1 MKKRK
6 LVWLLAAGICLTTV
20 GAPAQIKAA
29 ESVWAEETSELETE
43 IPEVSNETTNMHSEE
58 IPEPQL
64 LTEELPTGGLLPM
77 EVYELD
83 ETEVETEVAPYF
95 VLPDGE
101 YSVETDLHGAAYV
114 TSEWDK
120 YKNYYFYNKMSE
132 AQQDYWDDLE
142 VLCDDYLLN
151 NTAGVLTKD
160 GKYRTPLLKSDMGL
174 TIEEMKSV
182 ARAFRYNNP
191 QYYFINNSL
200 WATSKAVGFGIYTAF
215 ATPEDRAAETAKV
228 KAQADTWQ
236 AEIDALS
243 TAEEKERLIHD
254 LIVKK
259 VDYNHA
265 IEQSGFDENTQYTQ
279 SAYSVFCTDLTV
291 CAGYSQAFAMMC
303 NASGIDAVCVT
314 SSSHEWNKVRL
325 NDSWYNVDCTWDDQ
339 GGNRVGYYYFNRNDS
354 VFDTSSSHAESA
366 GWLLYLPV
374 CTLDSGST
382 YSAPGTLPTIT
393 EQAEKPVISGE
404 TVDGTYM
411 VTITSNDPDAE
422 IYYTIDGDMPEVAEV
437 KCKYY
442 GGSFEATEESLIQAL
457 TVKNASWD
465 SMISSNG
472 YWIAYEG
479 NGNSSGNMKQQ
490 SIHINKSERLK
501 NNLYSRVGYT
511 FVGWNTNQD
520 GSGTCYEDGATI
532 KNLTDETEAVV
543 TLYAQ
548 WIPNQYGIHFNGN
561 GNDGGQMEEMS
572 GLVYDT
578 EYQLTRNLFV
588 KEGYNFIGWNTQAD
602 GSGETYANG
611 ATIRSLTDAADG
623 EVTLYAQWE
632 LTPYKITYE
641 LNGGIAVPNPTSY
654 NYEQTVT
661 FAEPTR
667 AGYQFAGWY
676 GDAGLTQKVD
686 QIKAGSTG
694 DKTLYAKWL
703 PNQYSICF
711 NGNGNDSG
719 QMEEMTG
726 LAYDAEYQ
734 LTGNLFQKKY
744 YTFVNWNTKADG
756 SGETYADGA
765 AIRNLTDEMNGEVTL
780 YAQWEPRQYKIVY
793 KLNGGKNNKKNPA
806 TYTKYTG
813 AITLKKPTRTG
824 YTFKG
829 WYSNKKCTKK
839 VTGIKKGATGTK
851 TFYAKWQKK
860 KYKINYQLNG
870 GTNSSKNPTSY
881 TVTSK
886 TVKLKAPKKNGY
898 VFKGWYTDK
907 KCKKKI
913 TKIKKG
919 SVGNLTLYAKWK
931 KK

>member
-1 MKKRK
+1 MKKCN
-6 LVWLLAAGICLTTV
+6 LTWLLAAGICVTIV
-20 GAPAQIKAA
+20 GTPAQIKAA
-29 ESVWAEETSELETE
+29 ESVWTEKTIEAETE
-43 IPEVSNETTNMHSEE
+43 SMEASDGNFDMISAQMTET
-58 IPEPQL
+58 
-64 LTEELPTGGLLPM
+64 ELPTGGLLPM

-83 ETEVETEVAPYF
+83 ESELEAEEEAYF
-95 VLPDGE
+95 ELLDKE
-101 YSVETDLHGAAYV
+101 YSEETSLYRAAYV

-132 AQQDYWDDLE
+132 AQQDFWDDLE

-151 NTAGVLTKD
+151 NTAGVVTKD
-160 GKYRTPLLKSDMGL
+160 GKCRTPLLESDMGL

-236 AEIDALS
+236 LEIDALS

-254 LIVKK
+254 LIIKK
-259 VDYNHA
+259 VDYNHG

-303 NASGIDAVCVT
+303 NASGIDTVCVT

-339 GGNRVGYYYFNRNDS
+339 GGNKVGYYYFNRNDS

-366 GWLLYLPV
+366 GWLPYLPV
-374 CTLDSGST
+374 CTLDSAST

-393 EQAEKPVISGE
+393 EQAETPVISAE

-411 VTITSNDPDAE
+411 VTITSSDPDAE
-422 IYYTIDGDMPEVAEV
+422 IYYTTDGKTPQVSAI
-437 KCKYY
+437 KCKRYSD
-442 GGSFEATEESLIQAL
+442 SFAVTEEDVVQAIA
-457 TVKNASWD
+457 VKNA
-465 SMISSNG
+465 
-472 YWIAYEG
+472 YW
-479 NGNSSGNMKQQ
+479 NS
-490 SIHINKSERLK
+490 
-501 NNLYSRVGYT
+501 
-511 FVGWNTNQD
+511 
-520 GSGTCYEDGATI
+520 
-532 KNLTDETEAVV
+532 
-543 TLYAQ
+543 
-548 WIPNQYGIHFNGN
+548 
-561 GNDGGQMEEMS
+561 
-572 GLVYDT
+572 
-578 EYQLTRNLFV
+578 
-588 KEGYNFIGWNTQAD
+588 
-602 GSGETYANG
+602 
-611 ATIRSLTDAADG
+611 DAADEAYDICYDG
-623 EVTLYAQWE
+623 NTATAGTMERQQASLRDRVTLSGNQYVK
-632 LTPYKITYE
+632 T
-641 LNGGIAVPNPTSY
+641 
-654 NYEQTVT
+654 
-661 FAEPTR
+661 
-667 AGYQFAGWY
+667 GYQFAGWNSSQDGSGASY
-676 GDAGLTQKVD
+676 PDGAQVTGLTD
-686 QIKAGSTG
+686 TAGTQV
-694 DKTLYAKWL
+694 TLYAKWT
-703 PNQYSICF
+703 PNKYRICF

-719 QMEEMTG
+719 QMETMTG
-726 LAYDAEYQ
+726 LSYDTEYQ

-744 YTFVNWNTKADG
+744 HTFISWNTKADG

-765 AIRNLTDEMNGEVTL
+765 AIISLTDAADGEVTL
-780 YAQWEPRQYKIVY
+780 YAQWEPQKYKIVY

-813 AITLKKPTRTG
+813 AVTLKKPTRTG

-860 KYKINYQLNG
+860 KYKINYQLKG
-870 GTNSSKNPTSY
+870 GINSAKNPTSY

-919 SVGNLTLYAKWK
+919 SVGNLTLYAKWEK
-931 KK
+931 IK

>member
-1 MKKRK
+1 
-6 LVWLLAAGICLTTV
+6 
-20 GAPAQIKAA
+20 
-29 ESVWAEETSELETE
+29 
-43 IPEVSNETTNMHSEE
+43 
-58 IPEPQL
+58 
-64 LTEELPTGGLLPM
+64 
-77 EVYELD
+77 
-83 ETEVETEVAPYF
+83 
-95 VLPDGE
+95 
-101 YSVETDLHGAAYV
+101 
-114 TSEWDK
+114 
-120 YKNYYFYNKMSE
+120 
-132 AQQDYWDDLE
+132 
-142 VLCDDYLLN
+142 
-151 NTAGVLTKD
+151 
-160 GKYRTPLLKSDMGL
+160 
-174 TIEEMKSV
+174 
-182 ARAFRYNNP
+182 
-191 QYYFINNSL
+191 
-200 WATSKAVGFGIYTAF
+200 
-215 ATPEDRAAETAKV
+215 
-228 KAQADTWQ
+228 
-236 AEIDALS
+236 
-243 TAEEKERLIHD
+243 
-254 LIVKK
+254 
-259 VDYNHA
+259 
-265 IEQSGFDENTQYTQ
+265 
-279 SAYSVFCTDLTV
+279 
-291 CAGYSQAFAMMC
+291 MMC

-339 GGNRVGYYYFNRNDS
+339 GGNKVGYYYFNRNDS
-354 VFDTSSSHAESA
+354 VFDTSSSHAESE

-411 VTITSNDPDAE
+411 ITITSSDPDAE
-422 IYYTIDGDMPEVAEV
+422 IYYTIDGKTPQVSAIKCEYYSDSFAITEDEVV
-437 KCKYY
+437 
-442 GGSFEATEESLIQAL
+442 QAI
-457 TVKNASWD
+457 TVKNA
-465 SMISSNG
+465 
-472 YWIAYEG
+472 YWNSDVATSEVYLENKYAVLFDG
-479 NGNSSGNMKQQ
+479 NGATSGSMERQQ
-490 SIHINKSERLK
+490 F
-501 NNLYSRVGYT
+501 Y
-511 FVGWNTNQD
+511 
-520 GSGTCYEDGATI
+520 SGTDG
-532 KNLTDETEAVV
+532 
-543 TLYAQ
+543 TL
-548 WIPNQYGIHFNGN
+548 N
-561 GNDGGQMEEMS
+561 S
-572 GLVYDT
+572 
-578 EYQLTRNLFV
+578 NLFE
-588 KEGYNFIGWNTQAD
+588 KEGYKFRCWNTKAD
-602 GSGETYANG
+602 GSGDTYADG
-611 ATIRSLTDAADG
+611 ATVRSLTDAADG

-632 LTPYKITYE
+632 LIPYKITYE
-641 LNGGIAVPNPTSY
+641 LNGGTAVPNPTSY

-676 GDAGLTQKVD
+676 EDADLTQKID
-686 QIKAGSTG
+686 QIKVGSTG
-694 DKTLYAKWL
+694 DKTLYAEWT
-703 PNQYSICF
+703 PNQYCIHF

-726 LAYDAEYQ
+726 MAYDAEYQ

>member
-1 MKKRK
+1 
-6 LVWLLAAGICLTTV
+6 
-20 GAPAQIKAA
+20 
-29 ESVWAEETSELETE
+29 
-43 IPEVSNETTNMHSEE
+43 
-58 IPEPQL
+58 
-64 LTEELPTGGLLPM
+64 
-77 EVYELD
+77 
-83 ETEVETEVAPYF
+83 
-95 VLPDGE
+95 
-101 YSVETDLHGAAYV
+101 
-114 TSEWDK
+114 
-120 YKNYYFYNKMSE
+120 
-132 AQQDYWDDLE
+132 
-142 VLCDDYLLN
+142 
-151 NTAGVLTKD
+151 
-160 GKYRTPLLKSDMGL
+160 
-174 TIEEMKSV
+174 
-182 ARAFRYNNP
+182 
-191 QYYFINNSL
+191 
-200 WATSKAVGFGIYTAF
+200 
-215 ATPEDRAAETAKV
+215 
-228 KAQADTWQ
+228 
-236 AEIDALS
+236 
-243 TAEEKERLIHD
+243 
-254 LIVKK
+254 
-259 VDYNHA
+259 
-265 IEQSGFDENTQYTQ
+265 
-279 SAYSVFCTDLTV
+279 
-291 CAGYSQAFAMMC
+291 
-303 NASGIDAVCVT
+303 
-314 SSSHEWNKVRL
+314 
-325 NDSWYNVDCTWDDQ
+325 
-339 GGNRVGYYYFNRNDS
+339 
-354 VFDTSSSHAESA
+354 
-366 GWLLYLPV
+366 
-374 CTLDSGST
+374 
-382 YSAPGTLPTIT
+382 
-393 EQAEKPVISGE
+393 
-404 TVDGTYM
+404 M

-422 IYYTIDGDMPEVAEV
+422 IYYTIGGMTPQVSAIKCEYYSDSFAITEDEVV
-437 KCKYY
+437 
-442 GGSFEATEESLIQAL
+442 QAI
-457 TVKNASWD
+457 TVKNA
-465 SMISSNG
+465 
-472 YWIAYEG
+472 YWNSDVTAREICLENKYAVLFDG
-479 NGNSSGNMKQQ
+479 NGATSGSM
-490 SIHINKSERLK
+490 ERQLF
-501 NNLYSRVGYT
+501 Y
-511 FVGWNTNQD
+511 
-520 GSGTCYEDGATI
+520 SGT
-532 KNLTDETEAVV
+532 
-543 TLYAQ
+543 
-548 WIPNQYGIHFNGN
+548 
-561 GNDGGQMEEMS
+561 GGR
-572 GLVYDT
+572 LNPD
-578 EYQLTRNLFV
+578 LFV
-588 KEGYNFIGWNTQAD
+588 KECYNFIGWNTKAD

-641 LNGGIAVPNPTSY
+641 LNGGIAIPNPTSY

-676 GDAGLTQKVD
+676 EDADLTQKID
-686 QIKAGSTG
+686 QIKVGSTG

>member
-43 IPEVSNETTNMHSEE
+43 IPEVSNKTTNMHSEE

-83 ETEVETEVAPYF
+83 ESELEAEEESYYE
-95 VLPDGE
+95 LSDKE
-101 YSVETDLHGAAYV
+101 YSEETSLYRAAYV

-120 YKNYYFYNKMSE
+120 YKNYYFYNKMND

-422 IYYTIDGDMPEVAEV
+422 IYYTIGGMTPQVSAIKCEYYSDSFAITEDEVV
-437 KCKYY
+437 
-442 GGSFEATEESLIQAL
+442 QAIM
-457 TVKNASWD
+457 VKNA
-465 SMISSNG
+465 
-472 YWIAYEG
+472 YWNSDVTAREICLENKYAVLFDG
-479 NGNSSGNMKQQ
+479 NGATSGSM
-490 SIHINKSERLK
+490 ERQLF
-501 NNLYSRVGYT
+501 Y
-511 FVGWNTNQD
+511 
-520 GSGTCYEDGATI
+520 SGT
-532 KNLTDETEAVV
+532 
-543 TLYAQ
+543 
-548 WIPNQYGIHFNGN
+548 
-561 GNDGGQMEEMS
+561 GGR
-572 GLVYDT
+572 LNPD
-578 EYQLTRNLFV
+578 LFE

-667 AGYQFAGWY
+667 AGYQFASWY
-676 GDAGLTQKVD
+676 EDADLTQKID

-694 DKTLYAKWL
+694 DKTLYAKWI

-870 GTNSSKNPTSY
+870 GTNSSKNPTGY